1 MATAPSLPYDSGRWF
16 EAIPG
21 RRSRRAFEGVP
32 GAEDLAALT
41 ATATEFTPFD
51 DARVLVLPVAP
62 PKLFT
67 GIIGS
72 YGRVVGECAA
82 LVFLASGSSPD
93 ADAHCGYTGEGV
105 VLEAQA
111 RGLGTC
117 WIAGSFSRGA
127 ADRSVEL
134 GPGERI
140 RAVSP
145 VGRPAERPSGAE
157 RLLFGQG
164 RPKHR
169 KALESIAPG
178 IETWPQWAAAGVR
191 AARIAPSAMN
201 RQPWLFRYE
210 DGSVVI
216 ALHAAAPGM
225 GRIDAGIAM
234 LHFEL
239 GARSE
244 GSDGAWEALSG
255 DDVARWV
262 PFA

>member
-1 MATAPSLPYDSGRWF
+1 MAMASVPPFDAGRWF
-16 EAIPG
+16 EAVPG
-21 RRSRRAFEGVP
+21 RRSRRAYAGAP
-32 GAEDLAALT
+32 GREDLAALI
-41 ATATEFTPFD
+41 ATASAFTPFD
-51 DARVLVLPVAP
+51 DARVVVLPVAP
-62 PKLFT
+62 PRLFS

-72 YGRVVGECAA
+72 YGRVRGECAA
-82 LVFLASGSSPD
+82 LVFVTSGSSPD
-93 ADAHCGYTGEGV
+93 ADVHCGYTGEGI
-105 VLEAQA
+105 VLEAHA

-127 ADRSVEL
+127 AKQAVAL
-134 GPGERI
+134 GAGERV

-145 VGRPAERPSGAE
+145 VGWPAASLSGAE
-157 RLLFGQG
+157 RLLYGQG

-169 KALESIAPG
+169 KSLEAIAPG
-178 IETWPQWAAAGVR
+178 IGAWPEWAAAGVR
-191 AARIAPSAMN
+191 CARIAPSAMN
-201 RQPWLFRYE
+201 RQPWVFRYE
-210 DGSVVI
+210 DGSVVVS
-216 ALHAAAPGM
+216 LGAAAPGM

-239 GARSE
+239 GARAE

>member
-1 MATAPSLPYDSGRWF
+1 MAIAPAPPFDAGRWF
-16 EAIPG
+16 DSVPA
-21 RRSRRAFEGVP
+21 RRSRRAYSGAP
-32 GAEDLAALT
+32 GAGDLAALT
-41 ATATEFTPFD
+41 ATATAFTPFE

-62 PKLFT
+62 PKLFS

-72 YGRVVGECAA
+72 YGRVTGECAA
-82 LVFLASGSSPD
+82 LVFVTSGSSPA
-93 ADAHCGYTGEGV
+93 ADVHCGYTGEAL

-117 WIAGSFSRGA
+117 WIAGSFSRSTAKRTVGLRA
-127 ADRSVEL
+127 
-134 GPGERI
+134 GERV

-145 VGRPAERPSGAE
+145 VGRPAEKLSGAE

-169 KALESIAPG
+169 KALEAIAPG
-178 IETWPQWAAAGVR
+178 IGSWPEWAAAGVR
-191 AARIAPSAMN
+191 AAQVAPSAMN

-210 DGSVVI
+210 DGSVVVG
-216 ALHAAAPGM
+216 LDSAAPGM

-239 GARSE
+239 GARAE
-244 GSDGAWEALSG
+244 GSDGVWEMLSG
-255 DDVARWV
+255 DGVARWV
-262 PFA
+262 PIS

>member
-1 MATAPSLPYDSGRWF
+1 MVIEPALPFDAGRWF
-16 EAIPG
+16 EAVPG
-21 RRSRRAFEGVP
+21 RGSRRAYAGVP
-32 GAEDLAALT
+32 DREDLAALT
-41 ATATEFTPFD
+41 ATAAAFTPFD
-51 DARVLVLPVAP
+51 DARVIVLPVAP
-62 PKLFT
+62 PKLFS

-72 YGRVVGECAA
+72 YGRVTGGCAA
-82 LVFLASGSSPD
+82 LVFVASGSSTA
-93 ADAHCGYTGEGV
+93 ADVHCGYTGEGI
-105 VLEAQA
+105 VLEAHA

-117 WIAGSFSRGA
+117 WIAGSFSR
-127 ADRSVEL
+127 SVAKQTV
-134 GPGERI
+134 GIRASERV

-145 VGRPAERPSGAE
+145 VGMPAASLSGAE
-157 RLLFGQG
+157 RLLYGQG

-169 KALESIAPG
+169 KAIETIAPG
-178 IETWPQWAAAGVR
+178 IETWPAWAAAGVR
-191 AARIAPSAMN
+191 AARMAPSAMN

-210 DGSVVI
+210 DGSVAI
-216 ALHAAAPGM
+216 GLNAAAPGM

-244 GSDGAWEALSG
+244 GSDGAWEMLSG